1 MGDWE
6 DQLNRILNDP
16 EQMAQLSQMARSLM
30 GGGEAAEPSEARPA
44 GPAGAFGDLADLGL
58 DAGMLGRAVSLLRRE
73 EPGEEKKRALLRALE
88 PWLSEPRREKLERAM
103 KLARLSRL
111 ARLALREGQGD
122 V

>member
-44 GPAGAFGDLADLGL
+44 GPQ
-58 DAGMLGRAVSLLRRE
+58 RAT
-73 EPGEEKKRALLRALE
+73 
-88 PWLSEPRREKLERAM
+88 SER
-103 KLARLSRL
+103 
-111 ARLALREGQGD
+111 
-122 V
+122 